1 MRGLLLMSI
10 TGAALYG
17 LLMLT
22 NHFLTAGKA
31 RVYHLCK
38 RSCSGRESHPTFL
51 GEQPS
56 CIGC

>member
-22 NHFLTAGKA
+22 SHFLTEEKPEFTLAANDHAAGA
-31 RVYHLCK
+31 DRAL
-38 RSCSGRESHPTFL
+38 RS

-56 CIGC
+56 CINC

>member
-1 MRGLLLMSI
+1 MSI

-22 NHFLTAGKA
+22 NHFLPQEFTISANDHAAGA
-31 RVYHLCK
+31 NRTL
-38 RSCSGRESHPTFL
+38 FL

-56 CIGC
+56 CISC

>member
-22 NHFLTAGKA
+22 NHFLPQESQSLPSLQTIMQRA
-31 RVYHLCK
+31 RIAPYVP
-38 RSCSGRESHPTFL
+38 GGAAFL
-51 GEQPS
+51 H
-56 CIGC
+56 

>member
-22 NHFLTAGKA
+22 NHLLTQEKPESLSANDHAAGA
-31 RVYHLCK
+31 NRTYVPGAAASLH
-38 RSCSGRESHPTFL
+38 
-51 GEQPS
+51 
-56 CIGC
+56 